1 MKDTESEISST
12 TCCTEF
18 PLPVTEDADESS
30 TVAGT
35 SVEEVKEVV
44 EIAHSDCP
52 SQEMMNQKETES
64 TNHTRSCN
72 GGGTTERD
80 NKEGENGVICN
91 EMEDMCEQFVLKI
104 EESDERM
111 REETSEGK
119 ADREHDSSNE
129 QDTQICGT
137 HNDIWEEL
145 EDIVSEVIEDEEKA
159 QSEREGDVGQEHLV
173 KDEQDEE
180 HGSKEMVEDDKEE
193 AKKTE
198 GMIEIDGEPV
208 ETAEGAPTS
217 LEMQQEFNKD
227 ETQRET
233 HEKMASKED
242 SQEHVTAEAFSDQPE
257 NESDGKQTAD
267 EQLETAPSEDNQF
280 KEVGS
285 DMKEGRESEKSDGP
299 LEGVGSTLVSS
310 QPKIYQ
316 VKAVPVVPPKPQ
328 HCRITALTIRQQQ
341 QQRERRDGDRGRDNT
356 LRVPGEQ
363 DKDGD
368 QSDEGSEK
376 KESPKLRGDSRER
389 EGRRDRAEVRNSPLS
404 MCFDEAVAIATMRR
418 EKERVR
424 EGEAEADALGK

>member
-80 NKEGENGVICN
+80 NEEGENGVICN

-217 LEMQQEFNKD
+217 LEMQQEFNED